1 MIIAVKN
8 SLSIVPTFRITNV
21 LTRDFSCPFEEMVLE
36 VNLKNAAMLP
46 VGVGVGYRKL
56 GLALEFSSLE

>member
-1 MIIAVKN
+1 
-8 SLSIVPTFRITNV
+8 
-21 LTRDFSCPFEEMVLE
+21 MVLE

-56 GLALEFSSLE
+56 GLALEFGVNCYVCYILRPNLKCFKINSSHSL